1 MQGVGQGWHA
11 RVGALEKVREMKDLV
26 EATLKKPAIGTLRI
40 YEDCE
45 ALAHAATELIC
56 ETAVLKPGPARLALC
71 GGNAA
76 AGLQAARERSP
87 APPPA
92 LEPGALDHR
101 G

>member
-1 MQGVGQGWHA
+1 M
-11 RVGALEKVREMKDLV
+11 DIV

-40 YEDCE
+40 YEDRE
-45 ALAHAATELIC
+45 ALARAAAELIC
-56 ETAVLKPGPARLALC
+56 ETAVLKPGPGPHRAVRRD
-71 GGNAA
+71 NAG
-76 AGLQAARERSP
+76 AGLQAARTRSP